1 MIIMTKNEYLQRLR
15 TALSGLSA
23 DEMSAAMSYYEEF
36 FEDAGAENESA
47 VISSLGS
54 PEKLAQTI
62 KSESSFVVT
71 EAAEES
77 SAFDGNDYNREPVS
91 TTTFT
96 PPPTQKTEGSKRS
109 TNEIILIIVILVLTS
124 PLWIGLVTGLI
135 GGLFGISV
143 AAVTL
148 VCVFCGL
155 GVVLAVVGLITLF
168 FAASKGLMVCGAGL
182 IMAGLGWLLFVPL
195 FKGVIALIKWLV
207 GLVVKGFNLI
217 IGKKGV
223 EA

>member
-1 MIIMTKNEYLQRLR
+1 MTKNEYLQRLR
-15 TALSGLSA
+15 NALSGLSS
-23 DEMSAAMSYYEEF
+23 DELSAAMSYYEEF
-36 FEDAGAENESA
+36 FEDAGSENESA

-71 EAAEES
+71 DASEET
-77 SAFDGNDYNREPVS
+77 SAFGGNDYDNQS
-91 TTTFT
+91 TTTFN
-96 PPPTQKTEGSKRS
+96 PPPTLKSEGKKRS
-109 TNEIILIIVILVLTS
+109 TNETILIIVILVLTS
-124 PLWIGLVTGLI
+124 PLWIGLVTGLL
-135 GGLFGISV
+135 GGLFGIVV

-148 VCVFCGL
+148 VAVFCGL
-155 GVVLAVVGLITLF
+155 GIIFTIVGFIMMF
-168 FAASKGLMVCGAGL
+168 FALAKGLMLGGAGL

-207 GLVVKGFNLI
+207 GLVVKGFNAI
-217 IGKKGV
+217 VGNKGV

>member
-1 MIIMTKNEYLQRLR
+1 MEATQEQYRESIIRGMIIMTKNEYLQRLR

-77 SAFDGNDYNREPVS
+77 SEFDCND
-91 TTTFT
+91 
-96 PPPTQKTEGSKRS
+96 
-109 TNEIILIIVILVLTS
+109 
-124 PLWIGLVTGLI
+124 
-135 GGLFGISV
+135 
-143 AAVTL
+143 
-148 VCVFCGL
+148 
-155 GVVLAVVGLITLF
+155 
-168 FAASKGLMVCGAGL
+168 
-182 IMAGLGWLLFVPL
+182 
-195 FKGVIALIKWLV
+195 
-207 GLVVKGFNLI
+207 
-217 IGKKGV
+217 
-223 EA
+223 